1 MATRDSSNAVGL
13 GPDLDEPPGKTWQ
26 ADAMDATKRRS
37 ALVTGATSG
46 IGRSLCQELGR
57 AGVEVLATG
66 RSAERLS
73 EVTRET
79 GCRGRVLDLA
89 EEGAPR
95 ALYRWAKEQLGA
107 APDFLIN
114 NAGYNS
120 RKAPLC
126 EVTDEELD
134 AQYRV
139 NLRAPAILCREAFI
153 DMSARGSGH
162 IVNVLSTVVHLG
174 IENMGAYTTMKQ
186 GLYGLTRVLIKE
198 ARSVGVKVTAVH
210 PGGTDTGFRLQ
221 ARPDYMRAESVA
233 KMICGVLFSPEDVV
247 VHDLTFRPMVETN
260 F

>member
-1 MATRDSSNAVGL
+1 MDSG
-13 GPDLDEPPGKTWQ
+13 
-26 ADAMDATKRRS
+26 RRPS

-46 IGRSLCQELGR
+46 IGRALCQELGR

-89 EEGAPR
+89 DEDAPR
-95 ALYRWAKEQLGA
+95 ALYRWAKEQLGT
-107 APDFLIN
+107 APDFLVN

-120 RKAPLC
+120 RKAPLT
-126 EVTDEELD
+126 EVTDAEWD

-139 NLRAPAILCREAFI
+139 NLRAPALLCRDALI
-153 DMSARGSGH
+153 DMAARRSGH

-174 IENMGAYTTMKQ
+174 IENMGTYTAMKQ

-198 ARSVGVKVTAVH
+198 ARDAGVKVTAVH
-210 PGGTDTGFRLQ
+210 PGGTDTGFRAQ
-221 ARPDYMRAESVA
+221 ARPDYMQAESVA
-233 KMICGVLFSPEDVV
+233 KMICGVLFSPPDVV